1 MYGGGV
7 IFLVGLMQS
16 RLPLPSR
23 LERRCRSANKG
34 AVGQALNASLG
45 WGSQWGLGATEASSA
60 LPWALSHVP
69 LGGDSGSSHLS
80 ATTLFGLA
88 ANNASGQGP

>member
-1 MYGGGV
+1 MCRKL

-16 RLPLPSR
+16 LPLPSR

-45 WGSQWGLGATEASSA
+45 WGSQGLGTTGTSSA
-60 LPWALSHVP
+60 FAWALGHVP

-80 ATTLFGLA
+80 ATTLLLVL
-88 ANNASGQGP
+88 Q